1 MPKAKKELI
10 GIVIP
15 AYNEAE
21 GIADFLKALIEEVKK
36 HKAYS
41 VELIVV
47 DDGSTD
53 DTWEKAAAFEEVTVL
68 THKHN
73 KGYGASLK
81 TGIRHSTSDTI
92 VIIDADNSYDI
103 EDIFLLLKHF
113 KENDMVVGVRNVLDH
128 KGEFMRRM
136 ARRVFRTLANFLT
149 RANIPDLNSG
159 IRVMDK
165 TIVNKYMYLLPDGF
179 SFTTT
184 ITVAML
190 TDQNYVHFEP
200 VKYHPRTGS
209 SKISPVMDFS
219 RFIYLI
225 LTTILCFKPARVFMP
240 AAFFLF
246 AASLFVLLFSY
257 FYLEKV
263 WDITTVL
270 LFLTGTNFFAI
281 GLIAELVVRLS
292 KKNGD

>member
-1 MPKAKKELI
+1 MPRAKKEEI
-10 GIVIP
+10 SIIVP
-15 AYNEAE
+15 AFNEAE
-21 GIADFLKALIEEVKK
+21 GIAEFLSALIKEISK
-36 HKAYS
+36 HKDYS
-41 VELIVV
+41 VEIIVV

-53 DTWEKAAAFEEVTVL
+53 TTLDKASAFEEVTVL

-81 TGIRHSTSDTI
+81 TGIRNSTSNTV

-103 EDIFLLLKHF
+103 EDIFVLLKYF
-113 KENDMVVGVRNVLDH
+113 NENDMVVGVRSVLDH

-149 RANIPDLNSG
+149 HKKIPDLNSG
-159 IRVMDK
+159 LRVMDK
-165 TIVNKYMYLLPDGF
+165 AIVNKYMYLLPDGF

-184 ITVAML
+184 ITIAML
-190 TDQNYVHFEP
+190 TDLNYVHFET

-225 LTTILCFKPARVFMP
+225 LTTILCFKPVRVFMP
-240 AAFFLF
+240 IAFIFFL
-246 AASLFVLLFSY
+246 ASFFLLLFSFY
-257 FYLEKV
+257 FLEKV
-263 WDITTVL
+263 MDITTVL
-270 LFLTGTNFFAI
+270 LFLSGTNFFGI
-281 GLIAELVVRLS
+281 GLIAELIVRLS
-292 KKNGD
+292 KKNG